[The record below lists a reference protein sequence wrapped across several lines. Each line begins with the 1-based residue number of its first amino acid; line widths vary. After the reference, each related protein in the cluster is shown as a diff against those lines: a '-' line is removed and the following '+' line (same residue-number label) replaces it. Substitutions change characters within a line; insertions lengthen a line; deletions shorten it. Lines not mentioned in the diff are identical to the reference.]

1 MANST
6 SPTGGRPLGFE
17 PAQALDRVVE
27 TFWVNGY
34 EATTTVL
41 LEEAT
46 GLSRSSLL
54 NTFGPK
60 ERLLLAA
67 VDRYQSM
74 TDNGLLDPMLNGSRG
89 LADLDRFFVDL
100 GTMKASAPG
109 SSGCLIVNLGALGD
123 LTPGLRER
131 VDRYHERLEAAM
143 SAALT
148 RAVDRGE
155 VDRRQH
161 PTRLRVMVGMA
172 IAVNWMARAQGAE
185 AARTLVTAARRQI
198 SQWTAGRP

>member
-1 MANST
+1 MANSR

-17 PAQALDRVVE
+17 PAHALDRVVE

-60 ERLLLAA
+60 EQVLLAA
-67 VDRYQSM
+67 VDRYQAM

-89 LADLDRFFVDL
+89 LADLDRFFV
-100 GTMKASAPG
+100 A
-109 SSGCLIVNLGALGD
+109 LGAL
-123 LTPGLRER
+123 
-131 VDRYHERLEAAM
+131 
-143 SAALT
+143 
-148 RAVDRGE
+148 
-155 VDRRQH
+155 
-161 PTRLRVMVGMA
+161 
-172 IAVNWMARAQGAE
+172 
-185 AARTLVTAARRQI
+185 
-198 SQWTAGRP
+198 

>member
-1 MANST
+1 MEGWTWWAPRFEFCTVRIRTGLTLTRSDTLVTVLARGRCPLMANST

-17 PAQALDRVVE
+17 PAQTLDRVVE

-60 ERLLLAA
+60 EKLLLAA
-67 VDRYQSM
+67 VDRYQAM

-89 LADLDRFFVDL
+89 LADLDRFFVAL
-100 GTMKASAPG
+100 GVVKASAPG
-109 SSGCLIVNLGALGD
+109 SSGCLVVNLGALTD

-131 VDRYHERLEAAM
+131 VDRYYERL
-143 SAALT
+143 
-148 RAVDRGE
+148 
-155 VDRRQH
+155 
-161 PTRLRVMVGMA
+161 
-172 IAVNWMARAQGAE
+172 
-185 AARTLVTAARRQI
+185 
-198 SQWTAGRP
+198 